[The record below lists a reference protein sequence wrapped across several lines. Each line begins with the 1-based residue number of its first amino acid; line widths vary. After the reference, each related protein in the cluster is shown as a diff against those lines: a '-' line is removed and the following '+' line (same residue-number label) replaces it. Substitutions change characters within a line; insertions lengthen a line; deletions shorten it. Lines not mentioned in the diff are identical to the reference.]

1 MATRFSNNLI
11 CSTLKCHS
19 VICLPCALV
28 EKILDILPEL
38 TSLKLDLVC
47 IFYFGY
53 IRICFLPISPLYA
66 LSSTG
71 LCVIHVSVLPFL
83 CILFFCLLSLFFR
96 EWVGR
101 DENFKQK
108 PNNGKCS
115 MLYLY
120 IIFMNINVILNICVY
135 KH

>member
-71 LCVIHVSVLPFL
+71 LGVIHVSVLPFL
-83 CILFFCLLSLFFR
+83 CILFFVCCHFFLEIGSGDTKISNRSQTMENVVCCIYTLF
-96 EWVGR
+96 
-101 DENFKQK
+101 
-108 PNNGKCS
+108 
-115 MLYLY
+115 L
-120 IIFMNINVILNICVY
+120 
-135 KH
+135 